1 MIIFG
6 AYLRKTAIALEQPHR
21 TLYTTSIKLLLPTNC
36 FWLLYDFAESET
48 PFDKCGAVV
57 IHTKAKNVVNLL
69 IIELESL
76 IQNLFLGSL
85 NRWKKECLTGF
96 FRPICRI
103 EKLKQRFFIVSYWS
117 ISIGTFDIFFF
128 FDIFLSHFKK
138 IYPGS

>member
-1 MIIFG
+1 MIVFG

-96 FRPICRI
+96 FDPFAGSRSWNNV
-103 EKLKQRFFIVSYWS
+103 FFIVSYW
-117 ISIGTFDIFFF
+117 SIGTFDIFFF
-128 FDIFLSHFKK
+128 FVIFLSHLKK
-138 IYPGS
+138 IYPGA